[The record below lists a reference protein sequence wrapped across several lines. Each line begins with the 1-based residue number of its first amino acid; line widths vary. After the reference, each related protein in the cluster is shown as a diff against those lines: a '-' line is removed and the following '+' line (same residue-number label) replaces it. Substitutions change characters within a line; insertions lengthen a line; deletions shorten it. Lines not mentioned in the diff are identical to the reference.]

1 MNERIVLLTAHPS
14 SYKND
19 IYFPFIEGTLSPL
32 PNESIAF
39 LQSLSIPIQ
48 NYTLRTAKP
57 TDAPYIYP
65 LLYAYGDAAN
75 NYGDL
80 EQIKA
85 TSQTHNT
92 LARWS
97 ILSGIVTFLLM
108 DRENPIGF
116 LLMELYH
123 PQDLPQLFKQYV
135 FPRWDAF
142 FQTPLSCDLT
152 TDLSVSLHHQFLP
165 AAFATFCDTHHLK
178 ADAEALLAYIEQSLR
193 TLTYIQ
199 EHIKPHQWIANM
211 AYGLLPDYQR
221 KGLMSAILRSLEII
235 ALRLSIVYLF
245 SDRVACDNVASIAL
259 LKRNGF
265 TQGGMFTAYY
275 GPDYTTHL
283 HPQGNF
289 SEPCA
294 SFYKTLYP

>member
-14 SYKND
+14 SYKD
-19 IYFPFIEGTLSPL
+19 GKFFPFITGTLSTL

-85 TSQTHNT
+85 TSLTHNT

-97 ILSGIVTFLLM
+97 ILNGIITFLLM
-108 DRENPIGF
+108 NHDTPIGF

-123 PQDLPQLFKQYV
+123 PQDLPKLFKQHV

-142 FQTPLSCDLT
+142 FKTPLSCDLT
-152 TDLSVSLHHQFLP
+152 TDLSIHLRRQFLP
-165 AAFATFCDTHHLK
+165 ANFAAFCGAHHLE
-178 ADAEALLAYIEQSLR
+178 ADSEALLAYIEQSLQ
-193 TLTYIQ
+193 TLAYLQ
-199 EHIKPHQWIANM
+199 KHIKPNQWIANI
-211 AYGLLPDYQR
+211 AYGLLPDYQH
-221 KGLMSAILRSLEII
+221 KGLMSAILRSLETI
-235 ALRLSIVYLF
+235 ALRLSIICLF

-265 TQGGMFTAYY
+265 GQCGMFTAYY
-275 GPDYTTHL
+275 GPAYTTHL
-283 HPQGNF
+283 HPKGNF

-294 SFYKTLYP
+294 SFYKTLKP

>member
-14 SYKND
+14 SYKNG
-19 IYFPFIEGTLSPL
+19 IFFPFISGILSPL

-39 LQSLSIPIQ
+39 LQALSIPIQ

-65 LLYAYGDAAN
+65 LLYAYGDASN

-92 LARWS
+92 LAHWS
-97 ILSGIVTFLLM
+97 ILSGIITFLLM
-108 DRENPIGF
+108 DQDTPIGF
-116 LLMELYH
+116 LFMELYH
-123 PQDLPQLFKQYV
+123 PQDLPKLFKQYV

-142 FQTPLSCDLT
+142 FNIPLSCDLT
-152 TDLSVSLHHQFLP
+152 TDLSVQLHRHFLP
-165 AAFATFCDTHHLK
+165 AAFAAFCDAHHLK
-178 ADAEALLAYIEQSLR
+178 ADSESLLAYIEQSLR

-199 EHIKPHQWIANM
+199 KHIKPHQWIANI
-211 AYGLLPDYQR
+211 AYDLLPAYQR
-221 KGLMSAILRSLEII
+221 KGLMSVILRSLEII

-265 TQGGMFTAYY
+265 TAGGMFTAYY
-275 GPDYTTHL
+275 GSAYTTHL

-289 SEPCA
+289 SEPCV
-294 SFYKTLYP
+294 SFYKTLKP